1 MRGCCIRFVLCWLLA
16 AASAW
21 AWAWAHA
28 APLELGGEPRYELG
42 LT

>member
-21 AWAWAHA
+21 AHA